1 MFPYF
6 RPQDIADILIMS
18 FLIYQLYSWFKNTK
32 ALQVVMGLVF
42 LVLLYVVTKNLGLFM
57 TSWVLQELRTVLLV
71 LLIVIF
77 QTEIRQALY
86 RFSLLRNLFGRQVN
100 GSQVDLMDLAST
112 CFALAAEKTGAII
125 VFQRKELLDEYLL
138 HGVPLDSL
146 VSAQLIGTIFNSGS
160 PLHDGAVVIRENRV
174 TQASCHL
181 PLSVNAELPRYF
193 GTRHRAGLGL
203 TERSDAAVVIVS
215 EERGEVSLAQAGKLR
230 KMATPELLS
239 EELHALLSHLAP
251 EDTKTSV
258 QRRFFNNLWPKLI
271 TLLLVTACWLI
282 ITAKQGEIITVTAP
296 LKFRNLP
303 DGLVL
308 VKTSPDEVDAQ
319 LKALSGLVPSPKH
332 LDIEADINL
341 SKVREGVNQLAI
353 KSTDFQIPLGM
364 IVTEINPSV
373 VKVTLERKVRKTLPV
388 KVKISGRLPARL
400 NSRKLK
406 VDPPEVEAEGP
417 QHVMEKL
424 DSVETEEVNLSG
436 FQRGAVVEKRLLAPA
451 PQVKLLREAPV
462 KVSLSRPEQQKEE
475 NR

>member
-42 LVLLYVVTKNLGLFM
+42 LVLLYVVTKNFGLFM

-86 RFSLLRNLFGRQVN
+86 RFSLLRNLFGRHGN
-100 GSQVDLMDLAST
+100 GSQVDLMDLART
-112 CFALAAEKTGAII
+112 CFVLAAEKTGAII
-125 VFQRKELLDEYLL
+125 VFQRKEVLDEYLL

-146 VSAQLIGTIFNSGS
+146 VSAQLIGTIFRKDS
-160 PLHDGAVVIRENRV
+160 PLHDGAVVIRDDRV

-181 PLSVNAELPRYF
+181 PLSSNSELPRYF
-193 GTRHRAGLGL
+193 GTRHRAGIGL

-215 EERGEVSLAQAGKLR
+215 EERGEVSLALAGKLR
-230 KMATPELLS
+230 RMTTPELLS
-239 EELHALLSHLAP
+239 EELHALLSPLAP
-251 EDTKTSV
+251 ETTKITV
-258 QRRFFNNLWPKLI
+258 QRRFFSNLWPKLL

-282 ITAKQGEIITVTAP
+282 ITAKQGEIITVTAH
-296 LKFRNLP
+296 LKFHNLP
-303 DGLVL
+303 DELTL
-308 VKTSPDEVDAQ
+308 VKTAPDEVDVQ
-319 LKALSGLVPSPKH
+319 LKAFSGLVPSPKQ
-332 LDIEADINL
+332 LDIEADLNL

-353 KSTDFQIPLGM
+353 KSTDFQLPLGM
-364 IVTEINPSV
+364 IVTEITPSV
-373 VKVTLERKVRKTLPV
+373 VKVTLEKKVRKTLPV
-388 KVKISGRLPARL
+388 RVKTSGRLPGSL
-400 NSRKLK
+400 YSRKIK
-406 VDPPEVEAEGP
+406 VDPPSVEAEGP

-436 FQRGAVVEKRLLAPA
+436 IQRGTVVEKRLLAPA
-451 PQVKLLREAPV
+451 PQVKLLRDAPV
-462 KVSLSRPEQQKEE
+462 KIRLGQS
-475 NR
+475 